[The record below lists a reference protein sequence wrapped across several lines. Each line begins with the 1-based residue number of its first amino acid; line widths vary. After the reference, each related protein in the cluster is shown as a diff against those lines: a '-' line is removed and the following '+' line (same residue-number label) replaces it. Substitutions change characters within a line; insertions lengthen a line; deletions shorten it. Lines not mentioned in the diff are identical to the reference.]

1 MRAAGGQDPEDS
13 GAPLTCVGE
22 ALVDLICPDLL
33 DDAADATRFDVHF
46 GGALANVAVAASRA
60 GAPASLAGG
69 CGDDDWGAFLRDRL
83 RAEGVGLDFHT
94 LLPGS
99 PTPFAFATLDRG
111 GEPSFRIHPDGIE
124 QGIATL
130 AGREGE
136 LIDAAGAILVGSN
149 TLPGELSRAITFNL
163 CRAAAD
169 AGTPVL
175 VDPNLRPNRWSDLDR
190 ARELCLELAG
200 SATVLKSNLSEAR
213 WLAGLDQD
221 ADAASAADALLEHGP
236 ELVVVT
242 AGTNPAVA
250 RGASSAEVVAPDVDV
265 VCPLGAGDVFMGT
278 LAAGLHGAGWEL
290 DRAGA
295 AMERAA
301 EAAAATCTRLGAF
314 DG

>member
-1 MRAAGGQDPEDS
+1 MAGGQYREDR
-13 GAPLTCVGE
+13 GAPLICVGE

-33 DDAADATRFDVHF
+33 DAAADATCFDVHF

-83 RAEGVGLDFHT
+83 TGEGVGLDFHS
-94 LLPGS
+94 LLPGV

-111 GEPSFRIHPDGIE
+111 GEPSFRIHSDGIE

-130 AGREGE
+130 AGREEE
-136 LIDAAGAILVGSN
+136 LVGAAGAILVGSN
-149 TLPGELSRAITFNL
+149 TLPGETSRAITFDL
-163 CRAAAD
+163 CRVAAE
-169 AGTPVL
+169 AGIPVL

-200 SATVLKSNLSEAR
+200 CATVLKSNVAEAR
-213 WLAGLDQD
+213 WLAGLGDD
-221 ADAASAADALLEHGP
+221 AGAGDAADALLGHGP
-236 ELVVVT
+236 GLVVVT
-242 AGTNPAVA
+242 AGTSPAVA
-250 RGASSAEVVAPDVDV
+250 RGACSAEATAPEVDV

-290 DRAGA
+290 DQAGA